1 MSMQFLLKKLLII
14 SFLINVTFFSCLQ
27 AENKNVSLLLLDTSS
42 STKYQ
47 IDFSNNYIFRD
58 LTLELVSCNFL
69 EFDKYIDNIALIN
82 IKDKD
87 ENFIGWFF
95 KYTDELNI
103 YSNKIYE
110 ISLLSCTN

>member
-1 MSMQFLLKKLLII
+1 MLFLLKKLLII
-14 SFLINVTFFSCLQ
+14 SFLINSFFYSFLH
-27 AENKNVSLLLLDTSS
+27 AKDKNVSLLLLDKSS

-47 IDFSNNYIFRD
+47 IDFSDDYIFRD

-69 EFDKYIDNIALIN
+69 EFDKYIDNIALIK
-82 IKDKD
+82 IKNKD
-87 ENFIGWFF
+87 HNFIGWFF

-110 ISLLSCTN
+110 ISLLNCTN

>member
-1 MSMQFLLKKLLII
+1 MLFLLKKLLII
-14 SFLINVTFFSCLQ
+14 SFLINSFFYSSLY
-27 AENKNVSLLLLDTSS
+27 AKDKNVSLLLLDKSS

-47 IDFSNNYIFRD
+47 IDFSDDYIFRD

-69 EFDKYIDNIALIN
+69 EFDKYIDNIALIK
-82 IKDKD
+82 IKNKD
-87 ENFIGWFF
+87 QNFIGLFF

-110 ISLLSCTN
+110 ISLLNCTN

>member
-1 MSMQFLLKKLLII
+1 MLFPLKKLLII
-14 SFLINVTFFSCLQ
+14 SFLINSFFYSSLY
-27 AENKNVSLLLLDTSS
+27 AKDKNVSLLLLDKSS

-47 IDFSNNYIFRD
+47 IDFSDDYIFRD

-69 EFDKYIDNIALIN
+69 EFDKYIDNIALIK
-82 IKDKD
+82 IKNKD
-87 ENFIGWFF
+87 QNFIGWFF

-110 ISLLSCTN
+110 ISLLNCTN

>member
-1 MSMQFLLKKLLII
+1 MRFLLKKLLII
-14 SFLINVTFFSCLQ
+14 LFLINSIFFSSLQ
-27 AENKNVSLLLLDTSS
+27 AQDKNVSLLILDKSS

-47 IDFSNNYIFRD
+47 INFSNNYVFRD
-58 LTLELVSCNFL
+58 ITLELVSCNSL
-69 EFDKYIDNIALIN
+69 EFDKYIDIIALIK
-82 IKDKD
+82 IKNKG

-95 KYTDELNI
+95 KYTDELNV